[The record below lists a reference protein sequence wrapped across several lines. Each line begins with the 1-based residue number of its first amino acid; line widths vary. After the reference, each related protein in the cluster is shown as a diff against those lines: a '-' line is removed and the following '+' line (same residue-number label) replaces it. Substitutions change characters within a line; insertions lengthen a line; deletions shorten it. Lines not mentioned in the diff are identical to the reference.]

1 MQFLRLEHSVRTSDF
16 LSNTPHR
23 NSTESRAGIR
33 KLSRLHAAIKT
44 KIPARPSVVLIVCLW
59 VGSHNSIWCFDTIF
73 SDFTTFSKPQR
84 VATGSIQLLKSTFWS
99 IFWEGKCCLAWVF
112 RYFAV
117 RFWVSEISKSKGITS
132 KILQKSRILENV
144 RSRLCAV
151 SVGGSYPHELT
162 KANPIDPQDE
172 EETKDDLEHV
182 PIESNDHYDIDIAED
197 SMEEDQ

>member
-1 MQFLRLEHSVRTSDF
+1 MQFLRLEHSVRTSYF

-23 NSTESRAGIR
+23 NSTESGAGIR

-44 KIPARPSVVLIVCLW
+44 KIPARPSVVVIVCLW
-59 VGSHNSIWCFDTIF
+59 VGSHNSIWCFDAIF

-99 IFWEGKCCLAWVF
+99 RFWEGKCCLAWGF

-117 RFWVSEISKSKGITS
+117 HFWVSEISKSKGITS
-132 KILQKSRILENV
+132 KILQKSRILESV
-144 RSRLCAV
+144 QCAV
-151 SVGGSYPHELT
+151 SVGGHTRTTST